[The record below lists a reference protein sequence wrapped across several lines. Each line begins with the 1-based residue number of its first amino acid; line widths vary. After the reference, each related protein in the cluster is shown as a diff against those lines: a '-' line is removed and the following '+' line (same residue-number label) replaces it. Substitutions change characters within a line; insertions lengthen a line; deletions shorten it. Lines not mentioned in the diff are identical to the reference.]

1 MKKWIALLF
10 SFALLTGMTGCASL
24 LVGTRTAPESSE
36 DLPAATA
43 PQEPD
48 VPSEPGEP
56 SESGEPGES
65 TQETEPTLPEEEKND
80 QEPAPDERII
90 RVSHKDVTLFSA
102 GETFRFTVWDD
113 SGSDP
118 DACTYSSADPTVAS
132 VDEGGGEVTAV
143 APGTTTIT
151 AHVEFGGEKQ
161 DLSCIVRC
169 RWEEAEPPAPVSG
182 AADAPSLSSFFT
194 TLQSQYEG
202 LDAMMVMEG
211 EVLENF
217 YPGLSA
223 ISAVEEIYIQETMIS
238 VANVAVG
245 LVKLS
250 DSATADDVA
259 AVQSILQDRITTQAE
274 GGAWYP
280 ASCATWEQGIVTS
293 AGNVVGMFVYP
304 GDTQAMADL
313 FTETFG
319 NYYFGN

>member
-1 MKKWIALLF
+1 MKKTISLLL
-10 SFALLTGMTGCASL
+10 SFALLTALTGCASL
-24 LVGTRTAPESSE
+24 LFSTRTAPESSE
-36 DLPAATA
+36 DPPTAAV

-48 VPSEPGEP
+48 VPGET
-56 SESGEPGES
+56 GES
-65 TQETEPTLPEEEKND
+65 TQETEPALPEKEVSD

-151 AHVEFGGEKQ
+151 AHVEFDGEKH

-169 RWEEAEPPAPVSG
+169 RWEEAEPSAPASG
-182 AADAPSLSSFFT
+182 AAGAPSLSSFFT

-259 AVQSILQDRITTQAE
+259 AVQSILQGRITTQAE

-293 AGNVVGMFVYP
+293 AANVVGMFVYP

-313 FTETFG
+313 FAETFG
-319 NYYFGN
+319 N